1 MWVLI
6 KLIGECLLIIV
17 SLTCSSQ
24 IVQVVSMLE
33 VLRILVSVSFQSNDV
48 NGAQYPELLFCV
60 NNNNSNNKQEYRI
73 IEYLTVY

>member
-48 NGAQYPELLFCV
+48 NGAQYSKLLFC
-60 NNNNSNNKQEYRI
+60 NNNKQ
-73 IEYLTVY
+73 